1 VFSAGRIKPAYI
13 PAIRKKKLASIGF
26 YRHAEETVARF
37 TEAGF
42 WRTDTLSELLDEQ
55 ADATPDKMF
64 VQEADGRAFTFRQ
77 MERASVRFAN
87 AVLALGLKKG
97 DVVAI
102 QLPSSIEFLI
112 AYFGV
117 TRMGGILATLHMP
130 YSDGELKPLLE
141 FSGAK
146 AVICAPADAKR
157 DRPLEM
163 DLLRDRLP
171 ELAHII
177 VARGRAAGAQF
188 LRMDDMIAT
197 GADTA
202 VPDGPGAGDAAL
214 LCFTSGTSS
223 APKAVVH
230 ASETLLADAR
240 AYVKTIAVTGQDHS
254 MIAPPFTHIFGLE
267 CVNNALCV
275 GGSVVPLDQF
285 TARNFVG
292 MIERCRPTIVYAA
305 PAHLAASLSDR
316 ELDGRD
322 LASVRQVILGGSIC
336 PPVVAREFEG
346 FLPNG
351 RVGILFGMTESLL
364 VTQTRYDAS
373 AAERHG
379 TVGQPVPGIEVRI
392 VDPDGN
398 LVGVDEEGELQL
410 RGFTIMSGYL
420 RNDAA
425 NEKSFT
431 ADGWFRSGDTA
442 IKDSHGN
449 IAITG
454 RSSDIINRGGIKI
467 NPADVEAAICEHPDI
482 LQAALIPMPDPILGE
497 KICAVLV
504 TRKSRPIT
512 VSELSTFLTELR
524 ITKIRH
530 PEHIVV
536 VEEMPMTP
544 TRKIIKKQLV
554 NLVFPTV

>member
-1 VFSAGRIKPAYI
+1 M
-13 PAIRKKKLASIGF
+13 ASIGF
-26 YRHAEETVARF
+26 NRHPKESVTRF
-37 TEAGF
+37 TAEGF
-42 WRTDTLSELLDEQ
+42 WGNDTLSDLLDAQ
-55 ADATPDKMF
+55 ADANPERMF
-64 VQEADGRAFTFRQ
+64 VQEADGRNFTFRQ
-77 MERASVRFAN
+77 MARASIRFAN
-87 AVLALGLKKG
+87 ALLALGLTKG

-117 TRMGGILATLHMP
+117 VRMGGILATLHMP
-130 YSDGELKPLLE
+130 YSDGELEPLLE

-146 AVICAPADAKR
+146 AVICAPADTKR
-157 DRPLEM
+157 DRPQAM
-163 DLLRDRLP
+163 DMLRDRLP
-171 ELAHII
+171 ELVHVI
-177 VARGRAAGAQF
+177 VARGRAEGARF
-188 LRMDDMIAT
+188 LRMDDVIAT
-197 GADTA
+197 GAETA
-202 VPDGPGAGDAAL
+202 VLDRPGAGDAAL

-240 AYVKTIAVTGQDHS
+240 AYGKTIAATGRDHS

-285 TARNFVG
+285 TPRDFAG

-305 PAHLAASLSDR
+305 PAHLAATLRDR
-316 ELDGRD
+316 ELENRD
-322 LASVRQVILGGSIC
+322 LGSVRQVILGGSIC

-364 VTQTRYDAS
+364 VTQTRYGAS
-373 AAERHG
+373 AEERHG

-392 VDPDGN
+392 VDPDENPLG
-398 LVGVDEEGELQL
+398 VGEEGELQL

-431 ADGWFRSGDTA
+431 ADGWFRCGDTA
-442 IKDSHGN
+442 TQDSHGN

-454 RSSDIINRGGIKI
+454 RSSDMINRGGIKI

-482 LQAALIPMPDPILGE
+482 LQVALIPMPDPILGE
-497 KICAVLV
+497 RICAVLV
-504 TRKSRPIT
+504 TRESRPLT
-512 VSELSTFLTELR
+512 VAELSGFLTGQR
-524 ITKIRH
+524 ITKMRH
-530 PEHIVV
+530 PEHIVI

-544 TRKIIKKQLV
+544 TRKIIKKKLV
-554 NLVFPTV
+554 NLVFPPA